1 MKNLLNLFVEP
12 ELTSMKDF
20 INANQE
26 FIQKLPQEH
35 QNFLKDLFNFY
46 LQNID
51 LSNNLI
57 DGLLDIANLFPY
69 YVKQMMI
76 EACPI
81 LRILDNKRKRILE
94 ENNSQIT
101 KKSRIDLC
109 DPNSYEC
116 KCTKCNIF
124 VPLSEVCC
132 SKKYGEP
139 LCMPCYLISDKKCV
153 PMNITLISFAE
164 IDA

>member
-1 MKNLLNLFVEP
+1 MIH
-12 ELTSMKDF
+12 F
-20 INANQE
+20 INGNQE
-26 FIQKLPQEH
+26 FIQKLPQDD
-35 QNFLKDLFNFY
+35 QNFLKDVFNFY
-46 LQNID
+46 LSKLD
-51 LSNNLI
+51 LSNHLI
-57 DGLLDIANLFPY
+57 NGLLDIANLFPY

-81 LRILDNKRKRILE
+81 LRILDNKRKRSLE
-94 ENNSQIT
+94 NSESQAAKKT
-101 KKSRIDLC
+101 KLDIC

-116 KCTKCNIF
+116 ECTKCHNFI
-124 VPLSEVCC
+124 PLSEVCC

-153 PMNITLISFAE
+153 PMNMTLISFAE